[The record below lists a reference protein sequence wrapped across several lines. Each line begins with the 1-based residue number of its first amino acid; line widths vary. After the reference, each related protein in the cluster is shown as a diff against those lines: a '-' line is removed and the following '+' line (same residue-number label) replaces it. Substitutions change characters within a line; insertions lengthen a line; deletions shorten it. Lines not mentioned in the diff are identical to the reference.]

1 MERPGIGGL
10 RSVINLK
17 LWYPINNMAAII
29 QQPKTNLCRLPDIF
43 VRVIFTFFY
52 HFRISKTPIAAKTK
66 GGIIRYWSNVAEE

>member
-10 RSVINLK
+10 KRVINLE

-29 QQPKTNLCRLPDIF
+29 QQPKTSLCQLPEIL

-52 HFRISKTPIAAKTK
+52 HLKNQRPAAEL
-66 GGIIRYWSNVAEE
+66 GV